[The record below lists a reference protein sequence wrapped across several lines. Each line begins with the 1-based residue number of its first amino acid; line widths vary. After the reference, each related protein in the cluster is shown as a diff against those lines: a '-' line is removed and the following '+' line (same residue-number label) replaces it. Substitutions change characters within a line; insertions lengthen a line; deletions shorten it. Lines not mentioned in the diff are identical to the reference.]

1 MSTSINV
8 NSISRAASILNCI
21 AAGTS
26 RITQI
31 ASRTGLSN
39 GTTHRLLKTLQKE
52 GFIEQDPLT
61 LKYALGPLLIA
72 LATNPMVTHANLIS
86 CAIEEMEILRQNTEE
101 TIGLVIRSG
110 LERLHLEELPSK
122 QALKYTM
129 GKGFVAPLHLSASS
143 KVLLSE
149 IQFEDRDKLLRLI
162 EEKNLKRKSDFKKA
176 DLFKE
181 VALVEKNGY
190 ATSFEEF
197 MPGASSIAVPVKGYV
212 VPVAMCIFGPLER
225 FDLKTMKKVLP
236 GLKRASKRITKKL
249 A

>member
-1 MSTSINV
+1 MKV
-8 NSISRAASILNCI
+8 NSISRAANILRCI
-21 AAGTS
+21 AGGTS

-31 ASRTGLSN
+31 ASKTELSN
-39 GTTHRLLKTLQKE
+39 GTVHRLMKTLQAE

-72 LATNPMVTHANLIS
+72 LAINPMVTHAHLVS
-86 CAIEEMEILRQNTEE
+86 CAMEEMEFLRQATGE

-110 LERLHLEELPSK
+110 LRRLHLEELPSK

-129 GKGFVAPLHLSASS
+129 GKGFVAPLHLAASS

-149 IQFEDRDKLLRLI
+149 LTYEDRHKLLSLI
-162 EEKNLKRKSDFKKA
+162 EDKEIDKDSGFKKA
-176 DLFKE
+176 ALLKE
-181 VALVEKNGY
+181 VSLVEENGY
-190 ATSFEEF
+190 ATSYGEF
-197 MPGASSIAVPVKGYV
+197 ISGVGSIAVPVKGYV

-225 FDLKTMKKVLP
+225 FDLERMKKVLP
-236 GLKRASKRITKKL
+236 NLKKASKRISKKL